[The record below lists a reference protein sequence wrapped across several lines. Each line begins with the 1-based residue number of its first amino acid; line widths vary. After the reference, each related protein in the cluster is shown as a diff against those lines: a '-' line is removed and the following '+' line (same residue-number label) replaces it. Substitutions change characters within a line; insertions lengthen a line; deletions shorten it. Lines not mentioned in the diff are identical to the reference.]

1 MDDEDD
7 LIETPDEYSSDVHGY
22 VRYRIDREGI
32 DPSKNPQELSNII
45 EKAASDYVVWGDSD
59 SIETYEYHYI
69 TAVRIAKMIESG
81 HEMYHSQANDFF
93 SSIPSGVFTDDEASE
108 IAESIGRYTIG
119 NNVTLVY
126 SMAYEFVDDML
137 ERLLP
142 KILSET
148 VDEGAEDTLNSQ
160 ISSYNGRADMLSKA
174 GIIDDST
181 REAIRDIREV
191 RRALVHDVE
200 KRFTLSILEDLNMID
215 EIPGTLNTLYK
226 MVYDEPAYHYIDE

>member
-1 MDDEDD
+1 MDDKDD
-7 LIETPDEYSSDVHGY
+7 LTETPDDYASDVHGY
-22 VRYRIDREGI
+22 IKYRIDREGI
-32 DPSKNPQELSNII
+32 DPKSDLEEFSNII
-45 EKAASDYVVWGDSD
+45 DKAASDYVVWSDPD
-59 SIETYEYHYI
+59 SIEAYEYHYI

-81 HEMYHSQANDFF
+81 HEMYKSQAKDFF
-93 SSIPSGVFTDDEASE
+93 SSIPGGVFTDDEASE

-137 ERLLP
+137 ELLLP

-148 VDEGAEDTLNSQ
+148 VDDGAEDTLISEINS
-160 ISSYNGRADMLSKA
+160 YPGRADMLSKA
-174 GIIDDST
+174 GIIEDST

-200 KRFTLSILEDLNMID
+200 KRFTLSIIEDMNMID
-215 EIPGTLNTLYK
+215 EIPGTLNTLYE
-226 MVYDEPAYHYIDE
+226 MVYEEPAYHYIDE